1 MRSFESGAASVA
13 STGLLLQRSAG
24 LSLAQDLDTEI
35 SWDQDAHCRSR
46 DPALFFGPN
55 RFEPKRERL
64 AREAEA
70 KAVCATCPC
79 IQACREHA
87 VATGEL
93 YGVWG
98 GLGETDRRELVADR
112 GGIATAV

>member
-1 MRSFESGAASVA
+1 MHSSNDAGGA
-13 STGLLLQRSAG
+13 SAAQVLPRPVG
-24 LSLAQDLDTEI
+24 LSLAHDLDTEI
-35 SWDQDAHCRSR
+35 SWDQDARCRSH
-46 DPALFFGPN
+46 DPMLFFGPN

-70 KAVCATCPC
+70 KAICATCPC

-87 VATGEL
+87 IETGEL

-98 GLGETDRRELVADR
+98 GLGESDRRDLIADR